1 MWISFFFL
9 EDGDGCYFAHGGKVT
24 KTPPGPPSVST
35 FAERAL
41 IGGFPPDPDLRGRAT
56 LGCQIVPAGKIKI
69 CFRPTLGPQGPFAIK
84 ICWHML
90 LFYTA

>member
-35 FAERAL
+35 FAERVLTSGLPRAPFY
-41 IGGFPPDPDLRGRAT
+41 GGVSLWPVL
-56 LGCQIVPAGKIKI
+56 K
-69 CFRPTLGPQGPFAIK
+69 FRRF
-84 ICWHML
+84 
-90 LFYTA
+90 

>member
-35 FAERAL
+35 FAERVL
-41 IGGFPPDPDLRGRAT
+41 TGGLPRTPCFYGGT
-56 LGCQIVPAGKIKI
+56 L
-69 CFRPTLGPQGPFAIK
+69 L
-84 ICWHML
+84 
-90 LFYTA
+90 